1 MTLRVRSASGADAAA
16 CAEIYRPYVLDTVIS
31 FETEPPTVEQM
42 AARIGA
48 AQVKHEWLVLEV
60 DGDVIGYAYAQQFN
74 PRAAYQWS
82 VETSIYIA
90 QNRHRLG
97 GGRMLYGE
105 LLSRLAARGFRRA
118 FAGIAQ
124 PHEASNAFHQTF
136 GFRPVGSLSAGRL
149 EAGRVAR
156 RPVVAARFCGRR

>member
-60 DGDVIGYAYAQQFN
+60 DGERLSVMPMRSNSIRV
-74 PRAAYQWS
+74 PR
-82 VETSIYIA
+82 I
-90 QNRHRLG
+90 N
-97 GGRMLYGE
+97 GRW
-105 LLSRLAARGFRRA
+105 RRA
-118 FAGIAQ
+118 
-124 PHEASNAFHQTF
+124 ST
-136 GFRPVGSLSAGRL
+136 
-149 EAGRVAR
+149 
-156 RPVVAARFCGRR
+156 